1 MRRSKRLEDSA
12 ARLDAVYEARRQKRQ
27 KHNSPPQVASQAAV
41 DKAAALVE
49 SRGAAATNQKVKH
62 DA

>member
-1 MRRSKRLEDSA
+1 MRKQKRLADAGTRFDVAFE
-12 ARLDAVYEARRQKRQ
+12 RLRQKRQ
-27 KHNSPPQVASQAAV
+27 KLNSPQVASQAA
-41 DKAAALVE
+41 DKAVALVE